1 MSTPYNNEER
11 RFALRMSLRLPIVI
25 SGRAE
30 DGSAWSEPT
39 ETDDISTSGALFHLN
54 QKVNRGE
61 RLYLRAHRP
70 DGTPIEATALVVRV
84 APAIYGTARVGVQ
97 IAEPTEN
104 WLRLFVSWVADEQ
117 PAVTNDPA
125 WSEPTETDDISTSGA
140 LFHLNQKVNRGERLY
155 LRAHRPDGT
164 PIEATALVVRVAPA
178 IYGTARVG
186 VQIAEPT
193 ENWLRL

>member
-11 RFALRMSLRLPIVI
+11 RFALRMALRLPIVV

-54 QKVNRGE
+54 QKVSRGE

-70 DGTPIEATALVVRV
+70 DGAPIEVTAVVIRI

-97 IAEPTEN
+97 IAEAAEG

-117 PAVTNDPA
+117 PAEQESDSSTP
-125 WSEPTETDDISTSGA
+125 SE
-140 LFHLNQKVNRGERLY
+140 
-155 LRAHRPDGT
+155 
-164 PIEATALVVRVAPA
+164 
-178 IYGTARVG
+178 
-186 VQIAEPT
+186 
-193 ENWLRL
+193 